1 MQEIIK
7 IESVT
12 KKFNKTVA
20 LDNLSLTIKKG
31 ELFSLLGENGA
42 GKSTLI
48 KILCGL
54 TSLTSGSAT
63 IKGLNVVNEVD
74 KIKNFISI
82 CPQESAVASNL
93 TVRENLILI
102 ANLYGK
108 SKKEAEEIANK
119 MINLFDLNEKANE
132 KAKKLSGG
140 QKRRVSL
147 AVSLI
152 SEPEILFLDEPTL
165 GLDVRARRNLWQIIN
180 SLKQK
185 TTILLT
191 THYMEEAEAL
201 SDRIAI
207 IEKGKLLA
215 LGSPEELINSTKTSS
230 LEEAFMKIV
239 DGGKAI

>member
-108 SKKEAEEIANK
+108 FKKEAEEIANK